1 MRDVTNPAYIAELD
15 EFVESALNE
24 MNAINTEWFMLTS
37 QLDEERRKL
46 TNLIENLSE
55 LLGEDV
61 GWNQTGSEPFAE
73 IQWIRHGVPDRKPLL
88 SSVPDGAERLGIH
101 PDTLRRLIKS
111 GQVACVR
118 IGNRMMV
125 SELELRR
132 IAEEGVA

>member
-1 MRDVTNPAYIAELD
+1 MRDISDPTYVAELD
-15 EFVESALNE
+15 EFLESAFNE
-24 MNAINTEWFMLTS
+24 LNAINAEWFMLTS
-37 QLDEERRKL
+37 RLDEERRKL
-46 TNLIENLSE
+46 ANVIESVAE
-55 LLGEDV
+55 LLGEDI
-61 GWNQTGSEPFAE
+61 GWKSNGSEPFAE
-73 IQWIRHGVPDRKPLL
+73 IQWIRNGVPDRRPLL

-118 IGNRMMV
+118 IGNRLMV

>member
-1 MRDVTNPAYIAELD
+1 MKDISDPTYVAELV
-15 EFVESALNE
+15 EFAETMLNE
-24 MNAINTEWFMLTS
+24 LNAINTEWFMLTS

-55 LLGEDV
+55 LLGEEV
-61 GWNQTGSEPFAE
+61 GWKSTGSEPFAE

-118 IGNRMMV
+118 ISNRLMV